1 MKKNIIVPVA
11 SDESK
16 DVKII
21 DDIFQV
27 LCFDLAFDPGSLTFE
42 FTLTFDTGSVIHEL
56 SSWFFG
62 PCPYILDIRS
72 WTFYV

>member
-27 LCFDLAFDPGSLTFE
+27 LCFDLAFDPGFFTF
-42 FTLTFDTGSVIHEL
+42 
-56 SSWFFG
+56 
-62 PCPYILDIRS
+62 
-72 WTFYV
+72 